1 MLLHSLGELH
11 KGPSWMT
18 RGERMRTT
26 LEPTLGGG
34 GQIGEQVDRQGGGAE
49 LLKKN
54 FVESSCNMKVG
65 RGGGIVIV
73 NEFL

>member
-11 KGPSWMT
+11 KGTSWMT

-34 GQIGEQVDRQGGGAE
+34 GQIGEQVDRQGGG
-49 LLKKN
+49 LLS
-54 FVESSCNMKVG
+54 FCRQTLCSCNMKVG